1 MNTSLCRDPL
11 LGCSQLTESKPFIVD
26 RIEVGLRFRVTL
38 PLAVAE
44 RFRQAVAIPPAQ
56 GQSRLSGAESR
67 AESGAETQAEGSLA
81 ALVLQALGRASV
93 SGALNRTIRQLLD
106 RDEIGYT
113 LPDTPNSRLQKYR
126 RRGQSRR

>member
-26 RIEVGLRFRVTL
+26 RIEVGLRSRVTL

-44 RFRQAVAIPPAQ
+44 RFREAVAIPPAQ
-56 GQSRLSGAESR
+56 GQSRLSGAESG
-67 AESGAETQAEGSLA
+67 AESLAEGSLA

-106 RDEIGYT
+106 RDEIGNT
-113 LPDTPNSRLQKYR
+113 LPDPPNSRLQNYR
-126 RRGQSRR
+126 RRGQPRR